1 MEWIFA
7 LIIEIVVQGDAL
19 MRVTMNKSLKQVLQE
34 QICRKEFEEAR
45 PSFEEAARIDDPLA
59 RFNAL
64 DKVRTQVLI
73 RCGVKP

>member
-1 MEWIFA
+1 MEWILA

-19 MRVTMNKSLKQVLQE
+19 MQVTMNKSLKQVLQE

-45 PSFEEAARIDDPLA
+45 ANFEEAARIDDPLA